1 MSLKNLK
8 TLGKWQENLQP
19 KMPELE
25 FFKKLF
31 FPRLFKKLQNWV
43 KFNIFSYLQFFPD
56 SIIYGSIIYRYI
68 IYIYVRKWRL
78 FLVLSVNK

>member
-1 MSLKNLK
+1 
-8 TLGKWQENLQP
+8 
-19 KMPELE
+19 MPELE

-31 FPRLFKKLQNWV
+31 FPGLFKKLQNWV
-43 KFNIFSYLQFFPD
+43 NLNIFSYFQFFPI
-56 SIIYGSIIYRYI
+56 SIIYGSIIYRYV